1 MPSLEWEI
9 IAWAFPLGWIIYSI
23 IIIRIIHFIDFQIN
37 SKYLVISLFGISLRK
52 IALSSIRRVSKQL
65 KGKPEIW
72 RNTLKANHR
81 MLVIYRNNNLRPI
94 VITPKNRYVF
104 RKKIEEAISN
114 I

>member
-23 IIIRIIHFIDFQIN
+23 IIIFIIHYIDFQIN
-37 SKYLVISLFGISLRK
+37 TKCLIINLLGLSIRK
-52 IALSSIRRVSKQL
+52 IPLSSIHRVSKQL

-104 RKKIEEAISN
+104 RNKIEEAIRN

>member
-23 IIIRIIHFIDFQIN
+23 IIIRIIHFIEFQIN
-37 SKYLVISLFGISLRK
+37 TKYLIINLLGISLRK
-52 IALSSIRRVSKQL
+52 IPLSSIRRVSKQL

-104 RKKIEEAISN
+104 RKKIEEAINN